1 MKLKASG
8 FNTLTLN
15 WMRSY
20 LSKRSQAVLFNGSFS
35 NVKTVQCG
43 VPQGSFFGPLL
54 YSSFTND
61 MAFALREASLA
72 MFADDSPVY
81 MSSNSVKRLNV
92 HLQNEITL
100 IADWV
105 ANNNLSLN
113 VSKTKCIVFG

>member
-1 MKLKASG
+1 MS
-8 FNTLTLN
+8 
-15 WMRSY
+15 
-20 LSKRSQAVLFNGSFS
+20 
-35 NVKTVQCG
+35 
-43 VPQGSFFGPLL
+43 
-54 YSSFTND
+54 
-61 MAFALREASLA
+61 FALREASLA